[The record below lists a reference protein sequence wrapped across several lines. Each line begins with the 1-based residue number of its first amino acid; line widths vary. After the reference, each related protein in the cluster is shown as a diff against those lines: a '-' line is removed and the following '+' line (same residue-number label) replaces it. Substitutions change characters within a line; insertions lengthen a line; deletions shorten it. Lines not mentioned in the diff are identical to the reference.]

1 MVAYR
6 AGVFWCKNAHLSERL
21 FEGCHFRCREQFV
34 WFCFSLCC
42 FVVFHFYWNVPIRKV
57 IINFNTL
64 SAFSQKAP
72 NQANTLQPETKKTV
86 VWQAVE
92 SLPEI

>member
-1 MVAYR
+1 MHLLGWKQGLMLAFFGVRTLIYRNAYLK
-6 AGVFWCKNAHLSERL
+6 AAILGVENSL
-21 FEGCHFRCREQFV
+21 FGFV
-34 WFCFSLCC
+34 LVCC

-72 NQANTLQPETKKTV
+72 NQANTLQRETKKAV
-86 VWQAVE
+86 VW
-92 SLPEI
+92 